1 MFFRSAKVCFNKNF
15 TGSSDIVAK
24 NKTGVIFLKSK
35 CAYFKGNYNWERKL
49 GNQKNLVNRK
59 VNFGLRMRT
68 SESGCQSEASY
79 LS

>member
-15 TGSSDIVAK
+15 TGSSDTVAK

-49 GNQKNLVNRK
+49 GN
-59 VNFGLRMRT
+59 
-68 SESGCQSEASY
+68 
-79 LS
+79 